1 MNYIQENIEQI
12 QHAIMDLEDGKE
24 SAAGMVAIQNV
35 FENIKTVDEAKF
47 LLEKL
52 CSITINQTCEAALI
66 TARLIERDA
75 LLQEV
80 QQDSNI
86 QQQLL
91 HHVLA
96 QSPATSFNDTQAQA
110 SLMNSNNLSTS
121 TSSIGSG
128 NTVIVPFENS
138 ILSQTEHMRDFSINP
153 IQSSGSSRS
162 PSPTSSICTN
172 DK

>member
-1 MNYIQENIEQI
+1 
-12 QHAIMDLEDGKE
+12 MDLEDGKE
-24 SAAGMVAIQNV
+24 TAAGMNAIQNI
-35 FENIKTVDEAKF
+35 FENIKSVEEAKF

-52 CSITINQTCEAALI
+52 CGVTINQTCEAALI
-66 TARLIERDA
+66 TARLMERDA
-75 LLQEV
+75 LLLEV

-91 HHVLA
+91 QHVLA
-96 QSPATSFNDTQAQA
+96 QSPATSFGDTQAQA
-110 SLMNSNNLSTS
+110 ALMNSNNLSNS
-121 TSSIGSG
+121 TTSIGSG
-128 NTVIVPFENS
+128 NTVIVPFESS

-162 PSPTSSICTN
+162 PSPTSSNCTN